1 LRLGENNGY
10 IEMSGFLVGRL
21 WGRSLGRYDDGLQNV
36 VTGLR
41 TSSRDEEVL
50 ELSEETRRNS
60 AKNTVSGKGR
70 RFKSDRPHHLASRQ
84 ETRKSGN

>member
-1 LRLGENNGY
+1 
-10 IEMSGFLVGRL
+10 MSDLLLSRL

-41 TSSRDEEVL
+41 TSRRDEEVL

-70 RFKSDRPHHLASRQ
+70 RFKSDRPHHFTTQYRILRSHHGVSVG
-84 ETRKSGN
+84 K